1 MRYVASL
8 KTARMQLVA
17 DAIAGG
23 SLVIGDAT
31 LSGSTGVLSTISLG
45 TPAATVSGAVLTI
58 SGVPISGS
66 ASATGTPALAELRNS
81 SGTTIVDQLTVG
93 TSGTNIV
100 VTAASFISGGAVI
113 VTSGTI
119 THGEG

>member
-8 KTARMQLVA
+8 KTARMQLAA

-93 TSGTNIV
+93 TSGTNII
-100 VTAASFISGGAVI
+100 VTAASFISGGAAI

-119 THGEG
+119 THG